1 MFLVSGVLSLIAG
14 LVMLATLTRRLDDS
28 PDRNALLTYL
38 TVAFAP
44 IFVLFLAFMVASLS
58 VQQFRYLGFIM
69 MFVTILVAVAFADGI
84 PFGLPIRSPTTRT
97 TLAVGVFALL
107 LVPQLAMVFSSPY
120 IYQPSS
126 QVTER
131 TMEGY
136 ETSFE
141 HRDSE
146 VWHTGIRG
154 GPRRYV
160 DAYHGT
166 TGSNTAAD
174 GTTFEGKDEM
184 IPFAVWGNNMTEF
197 YSRCRYVA
205 LEQSD
210 YQREVGL
217 YDGFRYSEAG
227 FERMETDPRIHR
239 VQSNG
244 DFRLY
249 VVAPEGSTCLR

>member
-1 MFLVSGVLSLIAG
+1 
-14 LVMLATLTRRLDDS
+14 
-28 PDRNALLTYL
+28 LTYL
-38 TVAFAP
+38 TVAFGP
-44 IFVLFLAFMVASLS
+44 IFVLFAAFMVASLS

-69 MFVTILVAVAFADGI
+69 VFVTIFVAVAFADGI

-107 LVPQLAMVFSSPY
+107 LVPWPAMVFTSPY

-141 HRDSE
+141 QRDPE
-146 VWHTGIRG
+146 VLHTGVRG

-166 TGSNTAAD
+166 TGTNSRRR
-174 GTTFEGKDEM
+174 TTFEGKDEM
-184 IPFAVWGNNMTEF
+184 IPFGVWGT
-197 YSRCRYVA
+197 
-205 LEQSD
+205 
-210 YQREVGL
+210 
-217 YDGFRYSEAG
+217 
-227 FERMETDPRIHR
+227 T
-239 VQSNG
+239 
-244 DFRLY
+244 
-249 VVAPEGSTCLR
+249 

>member
-1 MFLVSGVLSLIAG
+1 
-14 LVMLATLTRRLDDS
+14 
-28 PDRNALLTYL
+28 
-38 TVAFAP
+38 
-44 IFVLFLAFMVASLS
+44 MVASLS

-69 MFVTILVAVAFADGI
+69 VFVTIFVAVAFADGI

-107 LVPQLAMVFSSPY
+107 LVPQLAMVFTSPY

-141 HRDSE
+141 QRDPE
-146 VWHTGIRG
+146 VLHTGVRG

-166 TGSNTAAD
+166 TGTNTAAD

-184 IPFAVWGNNMTEF
+184 IPFGVWGNNMTDF
-197 YSRCRYVA
+197 YSQCRYVA

-227 FERMETDPRIHR
+227 FQQMETDRRIHR

-249 VVAPEGSTCLR
+249 VVAPEGSTCTT